1 MCVCVCVYVYIYIY
15 IDIRLSLSLYIRGM
29 KVVCRSVSR
38 KASEREDE
46 CTRPR
51 INHPDNSG

>member
-1 MCVCVCVYVYIYIY
+1 MSGYYVYI
-15 IDIRLSLSLYIRGM
+15 RGI
-29 KVVCRSVSR
+29 KVLCCSVSR

-51 INHPDNSG
+51 INHPGNSG